1 MLNQV
6 ILIGRVVDTQVS
18 DTGLVQKII
27 LNVTTGTNTDRIAI
41 DIDQKMALYGPF
53 NENNILAIKAR
64 ISSKDANAYSIVAD
78 RITLLGGINRGT

>member
-18 DTGLVQKII
+18 DTGLVTKII
-27 LNVTTGTNTDRIAI
+27 LDVTTGTNTDRIAI
-41 DIDQKMALYGPF
+41 DTNQKMALYGPF

-64 ISSKDANAYSIVAD
+64 ISSKDANTYGIIAD

>member
-6 ILIGRVVDTQVS
+6 ILIGRVVDTQID
-18 DTGLVQKII
+18 DTGVVTKIT
-27 LNVTTGTNTDRIAI
+27 LNVSTGTNTDIIAI
-41 DIDQKMALYGPF
+41 DTDQKMALYGPF

-64 ISSKDANAYSIVAD
+64 ISSKDANTYSIIAD